1 MPIYEYQC
9 AECGKT
15 VELLQSMGTQHAG
28 AVCPV
33 CGSDKLQR
41 CLSVTAP
48 ARVAEGGPPCGS
60 GSGAPGGC
68 GGCCGAC
75 QG

>member
-1 MPIYEYQC
+1 MPIYEYRC
-9 AECGKT
+9 CECGGV
-15 VELLQSMGTQHAG
+15 VELLQTMGADSAG
-28 AVCPV
+28 RSCPS
-33 CGSDKLQR
+33 CGGQLER

-48 ARVAEGGPPCGS
+48 ARVTEGGPPCGS

-75 QG
+75 QQ